1 MRSMLYPLFIFL
13 PVISFAAEV
22 ELSVGSGYIGGE
34 TSFDNPLSAGIAVSA
49 GKDAGVRYG
58 ASFRGATY
66 GDSNLSEQRIGVGVS
81 YRFPLSKSF
90 FWEPLVDVAYIEYS
104 SSSPATV
111 IEWRDGYATAL
122 SAGMKAGYRAG
133 RMVFGVAIRQQF
145 TDAKLN
151 YNMQAV
157 TACVNCTGINNIVYS
172 PYAGITTNGR
182 DTETEDA
189 FESSTWLEASVG
201 VAF

>member
-34 TSFDNPLSAGIAVSA
+34 TSFDDPVSAGIAVSA

-58 ASFRGATY
+58 ASFRGAAY
-66 GDSNLSEQRIGVGVS
+66 GDGNLSEQRVGAGVS
-81 YRFPLSKSF
+81 YRFPLSRSF

-104 SSSPATV
+104 SSSPSTS
-111 IEWRDGYATAL
+111 IEWRDGNATAF
-122 SAGMKAGYRAG
+122 SAGVKAGYRAG

-145 TDAKLN
+145 TDAEVD
-151 YNMQAV
+151 YNIQAN
-157 TACVNCTGINNIVYS
+157 APCVSCTGIGGIVYN
-172 PYAGITTNGR
+172 PYAGLDPIVS
-182 DTETEDA
+182 DTATEDA
-189 FESSTWLEASVG
+189 LRSSTWLEASVG

>member
-1 MRSMLYPLFIFL
+1 MRSMLYTLFIFL

-34 TSFDNPLSAGIAVSA
+34 TTFDDPVSAGIAASA
-49 GKDAGVRYG
+49 GKDAGFRYG

-66 GDSNLSEQRIGVGVS
+66 GDSELSEQRIGVGVS

-90 FWEPLVDVAYIEYS
+90 FWEPLADVAYIEYS
-104 SSSPATV
+104 SSSPSTSL
-111 IEWRDGYATAL
+111 EWRDGYATAL

-151 YNMQAV
+151 YNMQAI
-157 TACVNCTGINNIVYS
+157 TCVNCTGINNLVYS

-182 DTETEDA
+182 DEATEDA
-189 FESSTWLEASVG
+189 FKSSTWLEASVG